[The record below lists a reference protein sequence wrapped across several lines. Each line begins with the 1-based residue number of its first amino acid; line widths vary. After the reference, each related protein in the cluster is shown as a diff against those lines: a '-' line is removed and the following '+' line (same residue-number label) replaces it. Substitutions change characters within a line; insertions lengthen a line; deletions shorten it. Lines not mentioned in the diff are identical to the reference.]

1 MTSVEDFT
9 EMTTGEEI
17 ALEGR
22 VARCSRC
29 GRNGIEHAAAD
40 GGTGYVIHVQTS
52 RVFGD
57 GMLTEPS
64 DYCVIEERLD
74 AEQSAAPPSPPSPAS
89 PFRRPASA

>member
-9 EMTTGEEI
+9 VMRTGEEI

-22 VARCSRC
+22 VGRCASC
-29 GRNGIEHAAAD
+29 GRNGIEHEAPD
-40 GGTGYVIHVQTS
+40 GAGYVIHVQTS

-64 DYCVIEERLD
+64 DYCVVET
-74 AEQSAAPPSPPSPAS
+74 ASAAGDGAPAPSLPPLP
-89 PFRRPASA
+89 RRPSAGT